1 MKTQASTPLHPVRVS
16 SLATAV
22 GLGLLLVGC
31 KDDNT
36 APVVAPVASQ
46 AVVIGETLT
55 FTVFASDSDGDEL
68 TYTFAAPGVP
78 DVQASATFLASTDGS
93 GGVFSYMPAAGHVGT
108 HIFDFIVSDGSHD
121 VSVSTT
127 VAVTGGAG
135 SGSAPLFVRP
145 LSQGT
150 VLDLVES
157 DCARFDVAVEDP
169 DSDSISLTQAAPTI
183 AGSVLE
189 TDPGGFTGAWEWCP
203 SREQKDVADQWSLT
217 LSADDGDNEPTLKEF
232 VVILRKPSGEG
243 CPGEFPDITHDVGDF
258 NTVLDLEIVATISDD
273 QGLRGQPAVLYAFED
288 PGNPVQFDK
297 LNNVATME
305 LLDGDERRGTWSA
318 TIPNPVANE
327 PEGSTA
333 TLWYLVQ
340 ASDNDDVDGDCDHRT
355 DAPPVGAYQVAI
367 TNSGGSGGAGLCEG
381 CSADVQCGE
390 SGDLCVSNSDGE
402 ASCGRACEDDCGEGY
417 VCSPA
422 STTSVDGAM
431 GRQCLPISGS
441 CDGGN
446 GGSCEDDAAEDDDN
460 PEQGGALPPID
471 DGEYSAILC
480 PDDED
485 WWLFQLSQDAVIT
498 GTLAGPAN
506 EDLDLALTNGAGE
519 LIASSLGGTSDESIV
534 SACQPAGD
542 YFLRVYEGIEVEGAT
557 DYDITL
563 ALDTD
568 ACMVSNGNSCCEPN
582 TTPGCND
589 PEIEMCVC
597 DNDPW
602 CCGMDDEGEGVWDQ
616 FCVDDV
622 GSQSC
627 GAGCP

>member
-1 MKTQASTPLHPVRVS
+1 MNPVRRS
-16 SLATAV
+16 SLP
-22 GLGLLLVGC
+22 LLLVALGLPGC
-31 KDDNT
+31 KDDNQ
-36 APVVAPVASQ
+36 APIVAPVGSQ
-46 AVVIGETLT
+46 AVAVGETLT
-55 FTVFASDSDGDEL
+55 FSVYATDKDGDEL
-68 TYTFAAPGVP
+68 TYTFEAPGVP
-78 DVQASATFLASTDGS
+78 DVQASATFLASMDGS
-93 GGVFSYMPAAGHVGT
+93 GGVFSYMPAANHVGT
-108 HIFDFIVSDGSHD
+108 HIFDFVVSDGSHD

-127 VAVTGGAG
+127 VAVTGGGG

-157 DCARFDVAVEDP
+157 DCARFDVAVEDA
-169 DSDSISLTQAAPTI
+169 DSESIALTQAAPTI

-189 TDPGGFTGAWEWCP
+189 PDPGGFTGAWEWCP

-217 LSADDGDNEPTLKEF
+217 LSADDGDNEPTLKDF
-232 VVILRKPSGEG
+232 VIILRKPSGEG
-243 CPGEFPDITHDVGDF
+243 CPGEFPDITHDVVDF
-258 NTVLDLEIVATISDD
+258 NTVLDLELVATITDD

-305 LLDGDERRGTWSA
+305 LSDGDERNGTWSA

-402 ASCGRACEDDCGEGY
+402 ASCGRACEDDCAEGY

-431 GRQCLPISGS
+431 GRQCLPVSGS
-441 CDGGN
+441 CE
-446 GGSCEDDAAEDDDN
+446 GGSGGTCEDDAAEDDDN
-460 PEQGGALPPID
+460 PEQGGALPPVD

-480 PDDED
+480 PNDED
-485 WWLFQLSQDAVIT
+485 WWLFQLSDDAVIT
-498 GTLAGPAN
+498 GTLAGPSN
-506 EDLDLALTNGAGE
+506 EDLDLALTNSDGE

-542 YFLRVYEGIEVEGAT
+542 YFLRVYEGIDVEGAT
-557 DYDITL
+557 NYDLTL
-563 ALDTD
+563 ALDTA
-568 ACMVSNGNSCCEPN
+568 ACMVSSGNSCCEAN

-589 PEIEMCVC
+589 PEIEACVC

-602 CCGMDDEGEGVWDQ
+602 CCGMDDEGDGIWDQ

-622 GSQSC
+622 GNQSC
-627 GAGCP
+627 GPACP